1 VPTPVNHQ
9 PVDSSRRLCT
19 LPGRAEPV
27 GDTAGAMCKRL
38 LGVLAVVF
46 SLTPLSLNPHKAGRL
61 GLRGSVQ
68 PVLSLMLAH
77 DG

>member
-1 VPTPVNHQ
+1 
-9 PVDSSRRLCT
+9 
-19 LPGRAEPV
+19 
-27 GDTAGAMCKRL
+27 MCKGL

-46 SLTPLSLNPHKAGRL
+46 SLPPLSLNPHKAGRL

>member
-1 VPTPVNHQ
+1 MPVNHQ
-9 PVDSSRRLCT
+9 PVDGSRHRGA

-27 GDTAGAMCKRL
+27 GDAAGAMWKGL
-38 LGVLAVVF
+38 LGVLAVLL
-46 SLTPLSLNPHKAGRL
+46 SLPPLSLNPHKAGRL
-61 GLRGSVQ
+61 GPRGSVQ